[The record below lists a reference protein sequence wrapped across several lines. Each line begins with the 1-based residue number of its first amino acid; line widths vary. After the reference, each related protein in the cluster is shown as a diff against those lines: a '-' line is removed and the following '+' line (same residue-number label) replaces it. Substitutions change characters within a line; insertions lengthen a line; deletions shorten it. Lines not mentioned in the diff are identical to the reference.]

1 MLLTVC
7 RTDGQRPHDNAH
19 KRDTDEHVLSFPLK
33 LLVPVLAQQLENLIV
48 SRFNTEVEEAH

>member
-7 RTDGQRPHDNAH
+7 RTDGQRPHDNAYE
-19 KRDTDEHVLSFPLK
+19 RDTDEHVLSFSLK
-33 LLVPVLAQQLENLIV
+33 LLVLVLAQQLEDLIV